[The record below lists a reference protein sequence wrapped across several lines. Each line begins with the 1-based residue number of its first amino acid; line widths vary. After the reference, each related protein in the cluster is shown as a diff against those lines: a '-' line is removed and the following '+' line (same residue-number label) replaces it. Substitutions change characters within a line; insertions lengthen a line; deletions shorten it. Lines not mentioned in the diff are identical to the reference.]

1 MGLGK
6 GIIEGWGGGG
16 TGKGKREGFEMKN
29 ERKVEGWKEGEKG
42 HPVLMVRYFFQN
54 MATRQK
60 EKIKFML
67 Y

>member
-1 MGLGK
+1 M
-6 GIIEGWGGGG
+6 GGGG
-16 TGKGKREGFEMKN
+16 KGKGKREGLRLKKEKKM
-29 ERKVEGWKEGEKG
+29 EGWKEGEKG

-54 MATRQK
+54 TATRQK